1 LAKQCSIPGSVGRT
15 KNGRAG
21 ATYLILN
28 NDDSVYWY
36 EFVFVEYDVKKTIEK
51 IVNAKLPV
59 ELATVLALGQTFDMG
74 ISKVQ
79 QVTTE
84 SMSTSKFIL

>member
-1 LAKQCSIPGSVGRT
+1 LAKQCSIPESVGRT

-59 ELATVLALGQTFDMG
+59 EPCLPVLALGQTFDMG

-84 SMSTSKFIL
+84 SMSNV